1 MWGAKILTDHR
12 CIRRFAAVVF
22 FLSLTGMAS
31 AYWVAAF
38 RFESAPG
45 RAGVFTFF
53 AIFGAAFIFYTLS
66 LVILPQLYKNNQ
78 TIRWSLFITLVAA
91 MLRLLIL
98 PAGISY
104 GFTLEKIRDDLTGRA
119 VVFDRFLLY
128 DNDVWRYLWDGHQQ
142 AAGLNPYAH
151 APADLEPYNAR
162 VFKTDERLQ
171 QQLFP
176 SDTWR
181 DIWENVSYKEVP
193 TVYPPL
199 LEGAFRL
206 AHALAPGSVLCWK
219 LLLVAFDL
227 ALCLTLAGL
236 LRALKLPAHYL
247 AVYAWN
253 PLVIKEIAGS
263 AHADVIPALLIALA
277 LLAFIRGRSGWGGS
291 LLALGVLAKL
301 SPIVLFPFVW
311 LRMTW
316 LDRIISAAV
325 VILGFAPFL
334 AAAGNLTA
342 GFSSYSQ
349 EWIFNPGAFELFRWV
364 SLQITPV
371 INPSMVAKALCAI
384 FYLGLLMIIWRRP
397 EKSQLD
403 LARKWLLA
411 LGGLLFFS
419 SAVMPWYFVWLLP
432 IAALCRKRAWLIY
445 SALCFLS
452 YWVYIRGDGVEEA
465 WRLIIIHGGF
475 VVAFI
480 IEELRPQGRGRGLFQ
495 QEAFNASP

>member
-1 MWGAKILTDHR
+1 MT
-12 CIRRFAAVVF
+12 
-22 FLSLTGMAS
+22 S
-31 AYWVAAF
+31 AYWAAAF

-45 RAGVFTFF
+45 RRVFAFF
-53 AIFGAAFIFYTLS
+53 AIFGAAFIFYALS

-78 TIRWSLFITLVAA
+78 TFGWAFFIILVAA
-91 MLRLLIL
+91 VFRLLIL
-98 PAGISY
+98 PSGISE
-104 GFTLEKIRDDLTGRA
+104 GFTLGKIRDDFMGRA

-142 AAGLNPYAH
+142 AVGLNSYAH

-162 VFKTDERLQ
+162 AFKTDAQLQ
-171 QQLFP
+171 QRLFP

-206 AHALAPGSVLCWK
+206 AHGLAPGSVICWK
-219 LLLVAFDL
+219 LMLVAFCL
-227 ALCLTLAGL
+227 ALCLTLAAL
-236 LRALKLPAHYL
+236 LRASNLPSHYL

-253 PLVIKEIAGS
+253 PLVIKEVAGS

-277 LLAFIRGRSGWGGS
+277 LLAFIRGNTGWGGS
-291 LLALGVLAKL
+291 MLALGVLAKL

-311 LRMTW
+311 LKMTW
-316 LDRIISAAV
+316 LDRIVSAAV

-334 AAAGNLTA
+334 ASDGNLTA
-342 GFSSYSQ
+342 GFSSYWQ
-349 EWIFNPGAFELFRWV
+349 EWIFNPGAFELFRWA
-364 SLQITPV
+364 SLQLTPA
-371 INPSMVAKALCAI
+371 INPTMAAKSLCAI
-384 FYLGLLMIIWRRP
+384 LYLGLLMIIWRRP
-397 EKSQLD
+397 EKGQLD

-419 SAVMPWYFVWLLP
+419 SAVMPWYFVWVLP

-445 SALCFLS
+445 SALCLLS
-452 YWVYIRGDGVEEA
+452 YWVYNRGDGYEEA
-465 WRLIIIHGGF
+465 WRLILIHGGF
-475 VVAFI
+475 IMAFI
-480 IEELRPQGRGRGLFQ
+480 IEELKPRGKGRGLFQ
-495 QEAFNASP
+495 QEALNESP